1 MSKDHRIIGT
11 ELKLFFF
18 DEMSPGSCFFLP
30 NGAFIYNKL
39 VDFLRLSYKNL
50 GYKDIIVKNVL
61 TNLKRKNVI
70 QLTKKTTQTKTITPK
85 KNNIIYFKQHQM
97 SSKHISNLDEECFFE
112 IIYNET
118 ENIDEVYFEIDYDN

>member
-1 MSKDHRIIGT
+1 MKNKKNHFKMKLKIITNYIMGEINLLEAT
-11 ELKLFFF
+11 NLF
-18 DEMSPGSCFFLP
+18 
-30 NGAFIYNKL
+30 
-39 VDFLRLSYKNL
+39 KNL